1 MSKHILVLNCGSSS
15 LKFSL
20 VDPQSGERLLD
31 GLAEKLGDS
40 AARFRVTGRD
50 AFPLDEPT
58 HEGALQKVLNILEQE
73 GLSQQ
78 VAAVGHRVVHGG
90 EQFSAPTLITD
101 EVSAALDGLSHLAP
115 LHNPVNLKGIVA
127 ARKGFPALPHVAIF
141 DTAFHQTMSE
151 VAFRYPVP
159 ESWYEEHG
167 VRRYGFHGTSHRYV
181 AEAAA
186 AKLGR
191 PLADLNLLSAHL
203 GNGCSATAISR
214 GKSVNTSMGM
224 TPLSGLVMGTRSGDI
239 DPGVL
244 VYMARRLPG
253 GIDEVDKALNK
264 SSGLLGLSQKS
275 NDMRELLEL
284 EARGDKAARLAIESF
299 CSHLASTLAG
309 LATSLPSLDAL
320 IFTGGI
326 GEHAAPIRERT
337 LKKLWPLG
345 LSSAPTPSS
354 PQVLV
359 IPTDEEFMIAKLS
372 ASLIK

>member
-1 MSKHILVLNCGSSS
+1 MSEHILVLNCGSSS

-20 VDPQSGERLLD
+20 INPNSGERLLD
-31 GLAEKLGDS
+31 GLAEKLGEDS
-40 AARFRVTGRD
+40 ASLRVAGRERT
-50 AFPLDEPT
+50 PLETPT
-58 HEGALQKVLNILEQE
+58 HEGALLEVLRILEQE
-73 GLSQQ
+73 DLSRL

-90 EQFSAPTLITD
+90 EQFSAPTLID
-101 EVSAALDGLSHLAP
+101 QEVNAALEALSHLAP
-115 LHNPVNLKGIVA
+115 LHNPVNLKGIAA
-127 ARKGFPALPHVAIF
+127 ARKGFPNLPHVAVF
-141 DTAFHQTMSE
+141 DTAFHQTMPE
-151 VAFRYPVP
+151 AAFRYAVP

-186 AKLGR
+186 RELDR
-191 PLADLNLLSAHL
+191 PLEELHLLSAHL
-203 GNGCSATAISR
+203 GNGCSATAISG

-239 DPGVL
+239 DPGIL

-253 GIDEVDKALNK
+253 GIDEVDTVLNK

-284 EARGDKAARLAIESF
+284 SSSGDQAARIAIESF
-299 CSHLASTLAG
+299 CSRLASILCG
-309 LATSLPSLDAL
+309 LATSLPRLDAL

-326 GEHAAPIRERT
+326 GEHAAPIRQLT
-337 LKKLWPLG
+337 LEKLWPLG
-345 LSSAPTPSS
+345 LGKAPVAAG

-372 ASLIK
+372 ASLLK